1 MEVEEVAGPSEEDS
15 EAERAAVSSGSYL
28 VVVVILAALIRDP
41 ISTALRR

>member
-28 VVVVILAALIRDP
+28 VVVVIAALIRDP